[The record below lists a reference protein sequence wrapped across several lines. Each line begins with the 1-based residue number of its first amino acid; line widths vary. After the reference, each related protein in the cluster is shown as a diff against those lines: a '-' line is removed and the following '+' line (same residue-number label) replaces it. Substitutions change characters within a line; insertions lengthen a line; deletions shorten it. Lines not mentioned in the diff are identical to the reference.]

1 MACKWLQ
8 ERKGTRF
15 ALTVALQCLA
25 DARIITGPFF
35 PQVWKTKIILIRVST
50 HSPYL
55 SHRCFVGNVAGF
67 LTWTTVWR
75 GQPGGDPH
83 LQLLLLPQQPPNF
96 TNHTPAGG
104 EREKVWQLFTQGRRG
119 EDEKKKEGME
129 RIKTKLKKTN
139 RQTVNTIWGERQL
152 FQFQGDE
159 KSIMIS
165 LCYQRVWLFICSPIH
180 KTI

>member
-1 MACKWLQ
+1 MSPFTLSNVQPNTEKGRTCHIVKQIQHNKMTVKMACKWLQ

-15 ALTVALQCLA
+15 SLTVALQCLA

-119 EDEKKKEGME
+119 EDEEKKRRDGEDKNKDKKK
-129 RIKTKLKKTN
+129 
-139 RQTVNTIWGERQL
+139 QTDKQ
-152 FQFQGDE
+152 
-159 KSIMIS
+159 
-165 LCYQRVWLFICSPIH
+165 
-180 KTI
+180 

>member
-1 MACKWLQ
+1 MSPFTLRHWKGPAVHYIVKQIQHNKMTVKMACKWLQ
-8 ERKGTRF
+8 ERRGTRCSP
-15 ALTVALQCLA
+15 TVALQYLA

-35 PQVWKTKIILIRVST
+35 PQVWKKKIILIHVST

-55 SHRCFVGNVAGF
+55 SHRCFVGNIAGF

-119 EDEKKKEGME
+119 DDEKIKEGW
-129 RIKTKLKKTN
+129 RGQK
-139 RQTVNTIWGERQL
+139 QW
-152 FQFQGDE
+152 
-159 KSIMIS
+159 
-165 LCYQRVWLFICSPIH
+165 
-180 KTI
+180 